1 MARAW
6 IAVVL
11 PTTPVTNGFVVVE
24 IDILESGLADD
35 LQLKIKC

>member
-1 MARAW
+1 MERVW

-24 IDILESGLADD
+24 IDMLESALITV